1 MRRVLAPLGG
11 AISFACV
18 VFLVIGGLAWV
29 TVEALHIE
37 NERAIAK
44 AHADAAQQER
54 LALWQ
59 LDSRLFPAWGVENN
73 RAYAHYFAFY
83 TPYPVV
89 VNNAWGNAE
98 QKMASPL
105 LTTELP
111 DWMTLHFQLDP
122 VRGWE
127 SPQVMGNEGE
137 VKLRIQLKAVCD
149 LTPELLYTHRCTA
162 LAELREKFPVKA
174 SHDQLMR
181 HESLNPDDSYLAV
194 PFQYDQK
201 FSANPV
207 SAPNPASARSRDIPA
222 PVQPPM
228 VPLPPLPKTDAD
240 TARKAAAPTGRGAD
254 PEPAAPA
261 QEAQPQ
267 APVPTVDSR
276 DAANGNRGR
285 ANPPPANEPAGG
297 YKSREGVAKATQ
309 DDFRG
314 TQNNSALAVSPG
326 FAGNDLGAVAAA
338 PKVEQARKET
348 GAGPSPAAPKIAAAI
363 LAPRAGKPAA
373 ALPEDDG
380 KLSPKP
386 GDGGVRFASPEPV
399 KDKTPDRDEKKAE
412 AKKLVVPVEKPP
424 TVQVGPMRSVWLK
437 DSNGREVLV
446 LVRAARLENKTVF
459 QGVLLDWPK
468 LQAVLLGEI
477 LGQLPQAKL
486 TPVRDNTTPNERLMT
501 ALPAVLEPGPEP
513 APPPLGWTP
522 LRIGLTLS
530 WVAALLALAAVGFV
544 GWTLIDLSERR
555 IRFVSAVTHEL
566 RTPLTA
572 LRLYTDLLSSGMI
585 SEEEKQKEYLRTLGH
600 ESERLNTLIENVLDF
615 AKVERGKAAYEFSVG
630 NLGEVVARAV
640 EVHRHR
646 SDREGIEVG
655 VAIPERL
662 PPALIDPRAIELAI
676 LNLLDNAFKYAKD
689 GGRVDVDIESR
700 GRALEV
706 RVSDRGPGIPPEEH
720 DQIFERFVRGRG
732 ATEKR
737 IRGSGI
743 GLSLVKHIAESHG
756 GTIRVESPATPGG
769 RGSAFILTIPA
780 APTVAA
786 PTTTSAADPGE
797 VKKPAPAQSL

>member
-615 AKVERGKAAYEFSVG
+615 AKLEKRTVQAHCLPIAVDDLLEQVKLTWADRLANEGREFVAVSTLPAGQCVTTDSRIASQILG
-630 NLGEVVARAV
+630 NL
-640 EVHRHR
+640 
-646 SDREGIEVG
+646 I
-655 VAIPERL
+655 
-662 PPALIDPRAIELAI
+662 
-676 LNLLDNAFKYAKD
+676 DNARKYSQEAEDKRIWLWARP
-689 GGRVDVDIESR
+689 GEFGRIIF
-700 GRALEV
+700 EV
-706 RVSDRGPGIPPEEH
+706 EDRGPGVAASESSM
-720 DQIFERFVRGRG
+720 IFRPFRRGQNVSATGG
-732 ATEKR
+732 A
-737 IRGSGI
+737 
-743 GLSLVKHIAESHG
+743 GLGLALAKQWSDLLG
-756 GTIRVESPATPGG
+756 GTLSYRSADGG
-769 RGSAFILTIPA
+769 TGACFRLELPC
-780 APTVAA
+780 
-786 PTTTSAADPGE
+786 
-797 VKKPAPAQSL
+797 